1 MEISNMNLIQLIQDD
16 LPLTTNEIRVL
27 LLTAPRR
34 YKVHEI
40 EKRNGRGKRLIAQ
53 PTAEIKTLQR
63 WAIDKFTDF
72 LPIHEAATAYKKG
85 SSIKKHAS
93 MHANSKY
100 LLKLDFKDFFPS
112 INVVDFIKHA
122 NLYLKLSGEDT
133 KYLANL
139 LFRLDRN
146 TGKLILSIGAPSSPL
161 ISNSIMYQFDTEVF
175 NFCSKQA
182 INYSRYADD
191 LALSTDKPKA
201 LDEAYKFIDNLCKT
215 IRYPKLALNDEKT
228 VFTSQKYHRQLTGLV
243 LANGGVVSLGRN
255 KKRLIRAIAHKFSKG
270 LLEEAEVHRLR
281 GLLAYAYSIE
291 PEFVGTISKM
301 MGADLLDTLKRY

>member
-1 MEISNMNLIQLIQDD
+1 MEVNKMNLIQLIQED
-16 LPLTTNEIRVL
+16 LPLTANEIRLL

-53 PTAEIKTLQR
+53 PTAEIKALQR

-72 LPIHEAATAYKKG
+72 LPIHEAATAYIRG

-93 MHANSKY
+93 MHADSKY

-112 INVVDFIKHA
+112 INVTDFMKHA
-122 NLYLKLSGEDT
+122 RLYLKLSEEDIR
-133 KYLANL
+133 YLGNL
-139 LFRLDRN
+139 FFRVDRN
-146 TGKLILSIGAPSSPL
+146 TGKLTLSIGAPSSPL

-175 NFCSKQA
+175 HFCSKRA

-201 LDEAYKFIDNLCKT
+201 LDDAFNFINKLCKT
-215 IRYPKLALNDEKT
+215 INYPNLTLNEEKT

-243 LANGGVVSLGRN
+243 LTNDGKVSLGRET
-255 KKRLIRAIAHKFSKG
+255 KRLIRATAHRFSKG
-270 LLEEAEVHRLR
+270 LLDESEVHRLR
-281 GLLAYAYSIE
+281 GFLAYAYSIE
-291 PEFVGTISKM
+291 PDFVNTISKM
-301 MGADLLDTLKRY
+301 IGSDVLDNLKRY

>member
-1 MEISNMNLIQLIQDD
+1 MGINNMNLIELIQDD

-53 PTAEIKTLQR
+53 PTAEIKVLQR

-72 LPIHEAATAYKKG
+72 LPVHEAATAYIKG

-93 MHANSKY
+93 MHANRKY

-112 INVVDFIKHA
+112 INATDFIKHA
-122 NLYLKLSGEDT
+122 HLYLKLSEEDRR
-133 KYLANL
+133 YLANL
-139 LFRLDRN
+139 FFRVDR
-146 TGKLILSIGAPSSPL
+146 TTEKLILSIGAPSSPL
-161 ISNSIMYQFDTEVF
+161 ISNSIMYQFDTEIF
-175 NFCSKQA
+175 NFCSERA

-191 LALSTDKPKA
+191 IALSTDKPKA
-201 LDEAYKFIDNLCKT
+201 LDEAYKFINNLCKT
-215 IRYPKLALNDEKT
+215 INYPKLTLNEEKT

-243 LANGGVVSLGRN
+243 LANSGVVSLGRD
-255 KKRLIRAIAHKFSKG
+255 KKRLIRAIAHRFSKG
-270 LLEEAEVHRLR
+270 LLDEAEVNRLK
-281 GLLAYAYSIE
+281 GLLAYAHSIE

-301 MGADLLDTLKRY
+301 IGADVLDGLKRN